1 MTTTT
6 TTTTTTTIRQN
17 ISKWVWSSLC
27 NIFIGKR
34 TRNKTPT
41 NSKQIEK
48 KYRKK
53 EPKKS

>member
-1 MTTTT
+1 MTT